1 MSPTR
6 DSVIRR
12 RTDIRFRK
20 VRDEWVVVR
29 QQAAEVMVLNE
40 WAGRVLELFDGSRTL
55 GEIVDLL
62 GGEYESEAG
71 AVEADVL
78 RFASEAIDSGLCDAV
93 TEAVR

>member
-12 RTDIRFRK
+12 RTDIRFRR

-40 WAGRVLELFDGSRTL
+40 WAGRVLELLDGTRTL
-55 GEIVDLL
+55 GEIADTLRA
-62 GGEYESEAG
+62 EYDSEAG
-71 AVEADVL
+71 AVEADVI
-78 RFASEAIDSGLCDAV
+78 RFASEAIESGLCDAV
-93 TEAVR
+93 AEAVR